1 MTDYHVWF
9 QVPGVDFAAKQL
21 SLCSGLLGEHSD
33 ADLLAELEAKF
44 AANPKRLSEF
54 QRLIVGSEFA
64 AKYLCTQPRFL
75 SELLDDESMDTKLNQ
90 QDFGAALSSWLKG
103 AATDDEWDRQL
114 RRFRN
119 RAMVRIIWR
128 DFNRLADTRA
138 TISELSHLASACIQ
152 ACLDYHYAALSAR
165 FGVPRNQQGVEQC
178 LLVLGM
184 GKLGAGELNLSS
196 DIDLIFG
203 YPEAGQT
210 DGGQTNRGKEL
221 SNQEFFVRLG
231 QRIIKSLDTHTG
243 DGFVFRVD
251 MRLRPYGQS
260 GALVSSFDALED
272 YYQTQ
277 GREWERYAMIKA
289 RVVASNGPAVA
300 TEQLMAILRSFTFR
314 RYVDFSAI
322 DALRNLKHMIS
333 REVKRRGIQDDVKLG
348 AGGIREIEFIAQAF
362 QLIRGGRDLEL
373 QDNRI
378 LKILPLLCDLGCL
391 PPGVDRILVEA
402 YLFLRNTEHAIQGY
416 QDRQTQS
423 LPEANGDRARLA
435 YVMGYDSWAAF
446 SVDLQAHRESVLHE
460 FQAVID
466 EPEQDAPEDQHQ
478 LADWEA
484 YWRGEFAG
492 DEALALFAEY
502 SHEDPA
508 RSHGL
513 LQELR
518 ISPALVSMH
527 ATGRERLDEF
537 MPRLLVTVSSTEAP
551 SETLARI
558 LKLVSA
564 VARRSAYL
572 LLLIENPQALT
583 QLVEL
588 STASPWIADQMAAH
602 PVLLDELLDSR
613 TLYSVPPKDEL
624 EDDLRRSMLR
634 IDPDDL
640 EAQMDA
646 LRYFRSSHA
655 LRVAACEVKNTLPL
669 MRVSDYLTELAEV
682 ILGYVLHLAW
692 QQMVARHGYPGGNES
707 HEPDFVIVGYG
718 KLGGIE
724 LGHGSDLDLVF
735 IHDSDSNG
743 VTNGQQSL
751 GQRSL
756 DNVTFYMRLGQKIIH
771 ILDTNTLSG
780 KLYEIDM
787 RLRPSG
793 NSGMLVASFNAFE
806 KYQRESA
813 WTWEHQA
820 LVRARVVAGS
830 PRLAAGFERVRTEVL
845 RQKRDPD
852 KLKAEVRDMR
862 QKMRSHLGSSDK
874 HAESGKFHLKQDAG
888 GIVDIEFMVQ
898 YAVLAWAHA
907 DPALVRYTDNIRILG
922 CLEQSGVLDTQEV
935 NQLIEAYKAFRSA
948 GHRLALQQQ
957 SSQIDGS
964 PFASERQAVQHCW
977 QRLLET

>member
-1 MTDYHVWF
+1 MADYQAWF
-9 QVPGVDFAAKQL
+9 RVPDVDFAQDNLAL
-21 SLCSGLLGEHSD
+21 YSRLLTENADEGLLRALDG
-33 ADLLAELEAKF
+33 LF
-44 AANPKRLSEF
+44 MANPQRLLEF
-54 QRLIVGSEFA
+54 QKLIIGSDFA
-64 AKYLCTQPRFL
+64 AKYLCMQPAFL
-75 SELLDDESMDTKLNQ
+75 QELLSDDRLATHWGQAEFS
-90 QDFGAALSSWLKG
+90 AALTHWFED
-103 AATDDEWDRQL
+103 ATTDEDWDSRL

-128 DFNRLADTRA
+128 DFNRLADTRVTVA
-138 TISELSHLASACIQ
+138 ELSDMASVCIQ
-152 ACLDYHYAALSAR
+152 ACLDYHYGALSQR
-165 FGVPRNQQGVEQC
+165 FGLPRDERGEQQC

-196 DIDLIFG
+196 DIDLIFS
-203 YPEAGQT
+203 YPGAGQT
-210 DGGQTNRGKEL
+210 DGDKTL

-231 QRIIKSLDTHTG
+231 QRLIKSLDAHTA

-289 RVVASNGPAVA
+289 RVVASNGPAAA
-300 TEQLMAILRSFTFR
+300 TTELMAILRSFTFR
-314 RYVDFSAI
+314 HYVDFSAI

-362 QLIRGGRDLEL
+362 QLIRGGRDSEL

-378 LKILPLLCDLGCL
+378 LKILPLLCKLGCL
-391 PPGVDRILVEA
+391 PEGLDRILTDA

-423 LPEANGDRARLA
+423 LPVSDGARARLA
-435 YVMGYDSWAAF
+435 YIMGYDSWAAF
-446 SVDLQAHRESVLHE
+446 SQDLQAHRQRVQAE

-466 EPEQDAPEDQHQ
+466 EPEQDTPEDQHQ

-484 YWRGEFAG
+484 FWRGEF
-492 DEALALFAEY
+492 DEPEALALFAEY
-502 SHEDPA
+502 GHEDPA
-508 RSHGL
+508 RSHKL
-513 LQELR
+513 LQELK
-518 ISPALVSMH
+518 ISPVLVSMH

-537 MPRLLVTVSSTEAP
+537 MPRLLVIVSTAEAP

-558 LKLVSA
+558 LKLVSS

-588 STASPWIADQMAAH
+588 STASPWIANQMAVH

-624 EDDLRRSMLR
+624 EDDLRRGMLR

-640 EAQMDA
+640 EGQMEA
-646 LRYFRSSHA
+646 LRYFRSAHA
-655 LRVAACEVKNTLPL
+655 LRVAACEIKNSLPL

-682 ILGYVLHLAW
+682 ILSHVLHLAW
-692 QQMVARHGYPGGNES
+692 EQMVARHGYPSGNIT

-735 IHDSDSNG
+735 IHDAEPNG
-743 VTNGQQSL
+743 VTDGE
-751 GQRSL
+751 RSL

-780 KLYEIDM
+780 KLYETDM

-793 NSGMLVASFNAFE
+793 NSGMLVASFKAFE
-806 KYQRESA
+806 KYQREAA

-830 PRLAAGFERVRTEVL
+830 PHLAAEFERVRTAVL
-845 RQKRDPD
+845 RQKRDLL
-852 KLKAEVRDMR
+852 KLKTEVREMR
-862 QKMRSHLGSSDK
+862 QKMRAHLGSSAKDNG
-874 HAESGKFHLKQDAG
+874 SNLFHLKQDAG

-907 DPALVRYTDNIRILG
+907 DPALVQYTDNIRILG
-922 CLEQSGVLDTQEV
+922 CLEHSGVLDTQEV
-935 NQLIEAYKAFRSA
+935 SQLIEAYKAFRSA

-957 SSQIDGS
+957 SSLIDGS
-964 PFASERQAVQHCW
+964 PFVSERQAVQYSW
-977 QRLLET
+977 RRLVEA